1 MNWIDW
7 VGYLAAALVV
17 ISFVVSSDIR
27 VIRTINFFGAAVF
40 VVYGFLL
47 NVNLPVIIPN
57 VVIACVQLYYLYFK
71 KQKVPEAI
79 KESEYYNTIEVPG
92 TAEFKDRGSKFIAYA
107 YPIAEVNDFKEKLAA
122 LKKEHPKAVHH
133 CFAYRL
139 GLDGNTFRV
148 SDDGE
153 PSGTAGRP
161 ILGQIDSKQATNI
174 LIVVVRYFGGTLL
187 GVPGLINAY
196 KMVSSMVLQVTAV
209 VPKPILISYRVQF
222 DYTQMNDVMKLVKQ
236 FECTVLKQETQL
248 FCSIEI
254 GVPKNRQEELL
265 YKLRDLRGVE
275 VEKI

>member
-1 MNWIDW
+1 M
-7 VGYLAAALVV
+7 
-17 ISFVVSSDIR
+17 
-27 VIRTINFFGAAVF
+27 
-40 VVYGFLL
+40 
-47 NVNLPVIIPN
+47 
-57 VVIACVQLYYLYFK
+57 
-71 KQKVPEAI
+71 PEAI
-79 KESEYYNTIEVPG
+79 KGSEYYNTIEAPG
-92 TAEFKDRGSKFIAYA
+92 SAEFKDRGSKFIAYA
-107 YPIAEVNDFKEKLAA
+107 YPIGDVNDFKEKLAA

-222 DYTQMNDVMKLVKQ
+222 DYTQMNEVMKLVKQ
-236 FECTVLKQETQL
+236 FECMVLKQETQL
-248 FCSIEI
+248 FCSVEI

-275 VEKI
+275 VGKI